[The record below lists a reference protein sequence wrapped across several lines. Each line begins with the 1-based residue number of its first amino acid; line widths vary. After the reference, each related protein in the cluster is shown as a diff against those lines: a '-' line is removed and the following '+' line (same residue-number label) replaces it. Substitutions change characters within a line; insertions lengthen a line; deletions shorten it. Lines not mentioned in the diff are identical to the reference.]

1 METERTQGANKR
13 PRIRSTSFHESH
25 PPAKHRAPT
34 PFRTMS
40 DEETESDSKVET
52 DHKDDRIDT
61 VNSSDPAVETDAE
74 SSFKPAG
81 STIAQPLDLK
91 SRQPNVESSDA
102 ETAFTTVGL
111 PVVSRS

>member
-1 METERTQGANKR
+1 M
-13 PRIRSTSFHESH
+13 
-25 PPAKHRAPT
+25 
-34 PFRTMS
+34 
-40 DEETESDSKVET
+40 
-52 DHKDDRIDT
+52 
-61 VNSSDPAVETDAE
+61 NSSDPAVETDAE